1 MKDLA
6 PGYQKYAP
14 GTFPG
19 ATTTARNYLKA
30 DLAGQN
36 INGRNVDWEP
46 TGPNSTLATDKHG
59 NQLFPGPGGNGFIT
73 RPPSCEQD
81 TKLVN
86 ADKSNCVHGAKN
98 TGASWGIRR
107 RQPKSLRHRR
117 QLDGPS

>member
-73 RPPSCEQD
+73 RQ
-81 TKLVN
+81 
-86 ADKSNCVHGAKN
+86 
-98 TGASWGIRR
+98 R
-107 RQPKSLRHRR
+107 RQVQLCPWCEEHRGELGVLAGVNPQSLRHRR